1 MASSLWANTLP
12 EGTMITR
19 ASLPGDT
26 DADVAIV
33 GAGYTGLW
41 TAYALLT
48 EDPSLRVVVCERDHV
63 GFGASGRN
71 GGWCQSAFAGPRRL
85 TEKLYG
91 RDAVI
96 AMQRA
101 MFANLYE
108 IERVVT
114 DEGIDCDWAL
124 GGTIEVA
131 TIRAHVDLIER
142 QLAGHK
148 KYGFGDDDY
157 RRLSPEESSELIG
170 CTPNLGALFSPHCSA
185 IHPAKLAH
193 GVAAAVERK
202 GGVIYEHT
210 PVTKIEAGRVTT
222 THGTVRAEI
231 VVRATEAF
239 SPGLPGFERT
249 MIPVYSLMIATE
261 PLPDAFWVE
270 AKLDTRPTFTDGRM
284 LLIYGQRTAD
294 NRFAFGGRGAPY
306 HFGSKVEP
314 RFDQDRAVFDDLQH
328 TLWSLFPALGDAAV
342 THTWGGAVAMSRD
355 WYPSVGLDRAT
366 GMAWG
371 GGYVGDG
378 VSTAHLAGRTLAD
391 LILKCDTDR
400 VQLPWVGHRS
410 PAWMPE
416 PLRWLGVRGA
426 HALVA
431 SADKAAASGRP
442 PGRAAKLVA
451 KAFGA

>member
-12 EGTMITR
+12 DGTMITR

-41 TAYALLT
+41 TAYALLS
-48 EDPSLRVVVCERDHV
+48 EDPALRVIVCERDHV

-71 GGWCQSAFAGPRRL
+71 GGWCQSAFAGPRPL

-124 GGTIEVA
+124 GGTVEVA
-131 TIRAHVDLIER
+131 TIRSHVDRIEQ

-148 KYGFGDDDY
+148 QYGFGDDDY
-157 RRLSPEESSELIG
+157 RWLTPDESSEIIG
-170 CTPNLGALFSPHCSA
+170 CTPNLGAQFSPHCSA

-202 GGVIYEHT
+202 GGVIYERT
-210 PVTKIEAGRVTT
+210 PVTKIGPGRVTT
-222 THGTVRAEI
+222 THGTVRTDV

-249 MIPVYSLMIATE
+249 VVPIYSLMIATE
-261 PLPDAFWVE
+261 PLPAAFWAD

-284 LLIYGQRTAD
+284 LLVYGQRTAD

-306 HFGSKVEP
+306 HFGSKVES
-314 RFDQDRAVFDDLQH
+314 RFDQEPAVFEDLKN

-342 THTWGGAVAMSRD
+342 THRWGGAVAMPRD

-366 GMAWG
+366 GIAWG

-391 LILKCDTDR
+391 LILKRDTDR
-400 VQLPWVGHRS
+400 VQLPWVGHTS
-410 PAWMPE
+410 PKWEPE
-416 PLRWLGVRGA
+416 PLRWLGIRGM

-431 SADKAAASGRP
+431 SADKAAAAGRP
-442 PGRAAKLVA
+442 PGRVARLVA
-451 KAFGA
+451 KTFGT